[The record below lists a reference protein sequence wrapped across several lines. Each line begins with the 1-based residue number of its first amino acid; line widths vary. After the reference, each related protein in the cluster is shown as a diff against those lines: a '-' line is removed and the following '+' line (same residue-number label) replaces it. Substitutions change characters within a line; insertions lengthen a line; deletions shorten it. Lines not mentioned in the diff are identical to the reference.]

1 MIGDPYNER
10 VRALFDAPAHAG
22 VIDDA
27 PKVNVDDQGVRVQLS
42 ADAGDGSITAMR
54 FLAWGCPH
62 FIAVAESV
70 CAGFEGRVA
79 SDLEEFDAA
88 GLMQSLAVPM
98 EKSGRIIVIEDAVRS
113 LGALLC
119 GTPESS
125 D

>member
-1 MIGDPYNER
+1 MNGDPYNER

-27 PKVNVDDQGVRVQLS
+27 PIVIVDDQGVRVQFC
-42 ADAGDGSITAMR
+42 ADIGDGSITAMR

-62 FIAVAESV
+62 SIAAAESV
-70 CAGFEGRVA
+70 CAGLEGRVV
-79 SDLEEFDAA
+79 SDLEEFVAA
-88 GLMQSLAVPM
+88 DLMQSLAVPK

-113 LGALLC
+113 LGVKLR
-119 GTPESS
+119 GIPESS

>member
-27 PKVNVDDQGVRVQLS
+27 PKVNVDDQGVRVQFS
-42 ADAGDGSITAMR
+42 ADIGDGSITMMR

-62 FIAVAESV
+62 VIAAAESA
-70 CAGFEGRVA
+70 CAGFEGRVV
-79 SDLEEFDAA
+79 SELEEFVAVE
-88 GLMQSLAVPM
+88 LMQSLAVPM

-113 LGALLC
+113 LGVKLR
-119 GTPESS
+119 GIPESS